1 MRIIGGEARGRRLF
15 APEGEETRPTSDK
28 VREALF
34 NIIRG
39 EVWGARVL
47 DLFAGSGALGLEA
60 ISRGAES
67 AVFCDCSKKA
77 IAAVRRNIDLMRC
90 GDQARVIQGDWRSAM
105 SGRYSLVFID
115 PPYRMTAVYAQAA
128 EALLSGGHLT
138 EDALIVMERAADKPI
153 AGLNERFEIADERK
167 YRDTA
172 LTFVRL
178 KQTEKG
184 GDGA

>member
-15 APEGEETRPTSDK
+15 APEGDETRPTSDK

-39 EVWGARVL
+39 EVWDACVL

-60 ISRGAES
+60 ISRGAGS
-67 AVFCDCSKKA
+67 AVFCDVSKKA
-77 IAAVRRNIDLMRC
+77 IAAVKRNIELMRC
-90 GDQARVIQGDWRSAM
+90 EDKTRVIQGDWHSAL

-115 PPYRMTAVYAQAA
+115 PPYRLTEVYHQAA

-138 EDALIVMERAADKPI
+138 EDALLVMERVADKPI
-153 AGLNERFEIADERK
+153 TGLDERFEIFDERK

-178 KQTEKG
+178 TQAEKG
-184 GDGA
+184 GEEA